1 LSRMDASFTAKL
13 SASAYQTL
21 AALVYQHSHIKLG
34 ADKQTMLANRL
45 RKRLR
50 ALGLGCFDEYCAVLR
65 SERGPEEIEH
75 LVDLISTNHTKFF
88 REPEHFTYL
97 TNQVFPELAPSL
109 LAVGAPLRVWSAAA
123 SSGEE
128 PYTLAITLAEFCH
141 QWPALDWQVEATD
154 ISHRMLDFARAGIY
168 GLDRVPPV
176 FPDILKRYFQRGV
189 GARAG
194 TCRVKPELRERV
206 HFQRVNLF
214 QAEYPVPRDQ
224 HVIFCR
230 NVMIYFEPASRA
242 MLVQKLAR
250 HLAPGGLLVIG
261 HSESLMGITHALE
274 PVRQSVFRKR

>member
-1 LSRMDASFTAKL
+1 VDASFSAHL

-21 AALVYQHSHIKLG
+21 AALVYQHSHIRLG

-45 RKRLR
+45 RKRLQ

-75 LVDLISTNHTKFF
+75 LVDLISTNHTRFF
-88 REPEHFTYL
+88 REPEHFSFL
-97 TNQVFPELAPSL
+97 ANRVLPELAPRLVAAGS
-109 LAVGAPLRVWSAAA
+109 PLRVWSAAA

-128 PYTLAITLAEFCH
+128 PYTLAIALAEFCR
-141 QWPALDWQVEATD
+141 QWPALDWHVEATD
-154 ISHRMLDFARAGIY
+154 ISHRMLEHARAGIY
-168 GLDRVPPV
+168 ALDRVPPV
-176 FPDILKRYFQRGV
+176 FPGIFKRYFQKGV
-189 GARAG
+189 RAREG

-230 NVMIYFEPASRA
+230 NVMIYFDPASRA
-242 MLVQKLAR
+242 TLVQKLAR

-261 HSESLMGITHALE
+261 HSESLMGIPHALE
-274 PVRQSVFRKR
+274 SVRQSVFRRP